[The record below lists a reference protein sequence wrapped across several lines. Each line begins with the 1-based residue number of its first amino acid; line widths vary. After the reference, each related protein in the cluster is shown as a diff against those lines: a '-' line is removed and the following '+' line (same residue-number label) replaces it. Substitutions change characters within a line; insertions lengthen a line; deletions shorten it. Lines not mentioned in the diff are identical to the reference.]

1 MKIKKSE
8 LKKLIKEEIGA
19 VLNERSDAPPWVDR
33 GSMTMAEDALLDVLK
48 QVVKQSSYDRAREH
62 VEAAFYQVPRY
73 YKENEYLH
81 PITNMK
87 GSERSE
93 EIWSI
98 IDQQSEPRKTIFQGI
113 NNALAYSGYRAQRD
127 KQQAEALG
135 RDILSRLQRDEET
148 IGDL

>member
-1 MKIKKSE
+1 MKTLFENWNKFINE
-8 LKKLIKEEIGA
+8 GTDA

>member
-1 MKIKKSE
+1 MKTLFENWNKFINE
-8 LKKLIKEEIGA
+8 GTDA

-33 GSMTMAEDALLDVLK
+33 GNMAMAEDALLDVLK